1 MGPAGGDVICG
12 RLEWAGG
19 VVNSDE
25 ELLSKSVSLGSC
37 SLIIMTQWVGDDA
50 MEVSSCDGVTDGE

>member
-1 MGPAGGDVICG
+1 MGPAGGDVMSG
-12 RLEWAGG
+12 RREWAGG

-25 ELLSKSVSLGSC
+25 ELLSKSVSLGVC
-37 SLIIMTQWVGDDA
+37 SLIIITHWVGEDA